1 MHSRI
6 GINAARRI
14 SEEFLTKAIALRSIG
29 CRTNQQEMTAL
40 GFRLMNQ
47 GHRLVDRIEEAEIV
61 VVNTCSVTSMTEAKT
76 RRMIRQLSKHSP
88 TLDICV
94 TGCLCQQKTSAIKR
108 ERNVRWVVDN
118 TRKNEIPD
126 ILRDHSEGV
135 FCGEPAA
142 PHEPLRLFSDSPIFI
157 DAQGRTR
164 FSIKIQ
170 EGCDFRCAYC
180 IVPFL
185 RGASRSASIEEIMAV
200 CKQAIEAG
208 YKEIVLTGTHIGQF
222 QSGPGQG
229 LTELIERLSVM
240 TGDFRVRLSSL
251 DPRDLSRGIADL
263 IGANPR
269 FCRHLHLSVQSLSP
283 EVLAAMNRP
292 SSDTNSFIETL
303 IDFRKRFP
311 DAGMGGD
318 FIVGFPGESEKNFRE
333 TLEITE
339 KIGFSYGHVFRF
351 SKRPMTAAAD
361 RAGQIDEKEKNVRSV
376 CLRAALDRCHEKFV
390 RNLVGTSHRIIVEKE
405 SPVTGIS
412 SNYLRIEVPEA
423 SAPRN
428 AWRDVTISGMDPTDG
443 HCQATLNAGDK
454 P

>member
-1 MHSRI
+1 
-6 GINAARRI
+6 
-14 SEEFLTKAIALRSIG
+14 
-29 CRTNQQEMTAL
+29 MTAL
-40 GFRLMNQ
+40 GFRLMSQ

-76 RRMIRQLSKHSP
+76 RRMLRQLSRQSP
-88 TLDICV
+88 MIDICV
-94 TGCLCQQKTSAIKR
+94 TGCLCQQKASAIKR

-118 TRKNEIPD
+118 ARKNDIPD
-126 ILRDHSEGV
+126 IIRDYQGGV
-135 FCGEPAA
+135 FCGALEAS
-142 PHEPLRLFSDSPIFI
+142 HEPLRLFPESPIFI
-157 DAQGRTR
+157 NAQGRTR

-170 EGCDFRCAYC
+170 EGCDFRCSYC

-185 RGASRSASIEEIMAV
+185 RGASRSASVVEIMTV
-200 CKQAIEAG
+200 CNQAIEAG

-229 LTELIERLSVM
+229 LTELLERFAVM

-251 DPRDLSRGIADL
+251 DPRDLSMGIADI
-263 IGANPR
+263 IGAHPR

-292 SSDTNSFIETL
+292 SSDMSAFVEAL
-303 IDFRKRFP
+303 IGFRRRFP

-318 FIVGFPGESEKNFRE
+318 FIVGFPGESEMNFHE
-333 TLEITE
+333 TLEMIE

-351 SKRPMTAAAD
+351 SKRPMTSAAG
-361 RAGQIDEKEKNVRSV
+361 RSGQIDEKEKNLRSA
-376 CLRAALDRCHEKFV
+376 CLRAVLDRCHESFV
-390 RNLVGTSHRIIVEKE
+390 RKLIGTSHRIIVEKE
-405 SPVTGIS
+405 RPLTGRS
-412 SNYLRIEVPEA
+412 SNYLSIEVPGA

-428 AWRDVTISGMDPTDG
+428 AWREVTIKGVHPTDR
-443 HCQATLNAGDK
+443 HCQATLSKGGK